1 MDFERKVF
9 IGGLP
14 WAVTEDILTDYFSKF
29 GEVVESTIVRDKVT
43 KNIKGFGFILFS
55 DSSSVDKALEEN
67 HTILGRVVDV
77 KRALPRTEQQL
88 DRSYQTHGN
97 SSNNSISVS
106 DDVHNNDWFKTKK
119 IFVGG
124 LSTITKEELS
134 SFFGKFGNIT
144 DVVVMY
150 DKFTQRARGFGFIT
164 FESEESVEKVM
175 QQNHYE
181 MNDVSVEVK
190 RAIPRDGNNSHH
202 SSNGFGTLDGRGYR
216 HDSNAWAG
224 HHFSTGP
231 NHFSTYPPYVPF
243 YPPTGANPMFL
254 PGYGMVPLNR
264 FGGAMPYY
272 NGCNYP
278 SYMNDARVGVNQ
290 VTDRTDGSAVND
302 EQNGGNIE

>member
-1 MDFERKVF
+1 MFNSNRRLLLNIEGYCLIRF
-9 IGGLP
+9 
-14 WAVTEDILTDYFSKF
+14 
-29 GEVVESTIVRDKVT
+29 TI
-43 KNIKGFGFILFS
+43 IS
-55 DSSSVDKALEEN
+55 
-67 HTILGRVVDV
+67 VDV
-77 KRALPRTEQQL
+77 KRALPRTEQQV

-106 DDVHNNDWFKTKK
+106 DDVHNNDWFKTEK

-134 SFFGKFGNIT
+134 NFFGKIGNIT

-150 DKFTQRARGFGFIT
+150 DKFTQRARVFGFIT

-181 MNDVSVEVK
+181 LNDVSVEVK
-190 RAIPRDGNNSHH
+190 RAIPRDGNNNSHH
-202 SSNGFGTLDGRGYR
+202 SGNGYGTLDGRGYR
-216 HDSNAWAG
+216 HDSNSWAG

-231 NHFSTYPPYVPF
+231 NHFSTYPLYVPF

-254 PGYGMVPLNR
+254 PGYGMVPVDR

-278 SYMNDARVGVNQ
+278 SYTVVQPSLPAASQGSCGRLPRV
-290 VTDRTDGSAVND
+290 RTGLVA
-302 EQNGGNIE
+302 E